1 MACFI
6 VYEIYN
12 EGGVKALWAGLVP
25 SLFLVSNPAIQTV
38 TYEKLLIWYENF
50 KARTCNP
57 FEFFLLAAFAKA
69 VATIFTYPLQV
80 AQSQLQ
86 NHSGGNN
93 NNETTIS
100 EMGNE
105 GDEHDIVGQSPSLFT
120 ILLDIYSE
128 KGTSGLFSGIYAKMW
143 QTVLNSA
150 FMYMTYETVNRFI
163 NLVIVSQ
170 RRRRRVPF
178 MKR

>member
-1 MACFI
+1 M
-6 VYEIYN
+6 
-12 EGGVKALWAGLVP
+12 
-25 SLFLVSNPAIQTV
+25 
-38 TYEKLLIWYENF
+38 
-50 KARTCNP
+50 
-57 FEFFLLAAFAKA
+57 
-69 VATIFTYPLQV
+69 QV

-105 GDEHDIVGQSPSLFT
+105 GDEHVIVGQSPSLFT